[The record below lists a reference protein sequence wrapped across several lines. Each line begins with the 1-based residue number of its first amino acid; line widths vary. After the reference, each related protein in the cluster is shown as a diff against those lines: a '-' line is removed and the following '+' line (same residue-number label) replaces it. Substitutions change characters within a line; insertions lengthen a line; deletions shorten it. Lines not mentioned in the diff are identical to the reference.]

1 MEKLNNVDKINYI
14 FKIISSL
21 VKGKYTLQIFCSEWY
36 EKKLFKEFKSP
47 EEALYDIFCNKTFNT
62 WTMEIPDLP
71 IFSSQHKNNFTGEC
85 NLENNWE
92 CDNCIECNY
101 CVNCKDCSNC
111 TRCYKCNKCVD
122 CIDIR
127 KCDDC
132 ECLYN
137 CKHVYNS
144 KNTINKTNTTHY
156 IGKFDGYNI
165 DCNNCVDCKWCI
177 DCDNST
183 DCIYS
188 YNCDNCNKMNKE
200 LTESFKIN
208 NVYDLIK
215 QFSMLDRYCMLCVNC
230 IDCSNC
236 NYLYD
241 GVCEKDITIELGEK
255 TF

>member
-1 MEKLNNVDKINYI
+1 MEEINNIDKINYI

-21 VKGKYTLQIFCSEWY
+21 VKGKYTLQVFCSEWY
-36 EKKLFKEFKSP
+36 EKKLFKEFKTP
-47 EEALYDIFCNKTFNT
+47 EEALYNIFCNKTFNT

-71 IFSSQHKNNFTGEC
+71 IFSSHHQNKFTGEC
-85 NLENNWE
+85 DLDNNWE
-92 CDNCIECNY
+92 CENCIDCIY

-111 TRCYKCNKCVD
+111 TRCYKCERCIN

-127 KCDDC
+127 KCNDC

-137 CKHVYNS
+137 CKNVYNS
-144 KNTINKTNTTHY
+144 KNTINKTNTSHY

-165 DCNNCVDCKWCI
+165 DCNNCENCKWCI
-177 DCDNST
+177 DCDNSK

-188 YNCDNCNKMNKE
+188 YNCDNCKNMNKD
-200 LTESFKIN
+200 LNDSLQIN
-208 NVYDLIK
+208 NVYELINK
-215 QFSMLDRYCMLCVNC
+215 FSMLDRYCMLCVNC

-241 GVCEKDITIELGEK
+241 GVSEEDITIELGDNC
-255 TF
+255 